1 MTAYVYMIRCAN
13 GHLYTGWTN
22 DLAARLEAH
31 RSGRGARYTR
41 SFRAVSLVYY
51 ETVADRSEALRRKKR
66 PWWSVS
72 RAHRR
77 RKANADGEKLQFD
90 ISFPVKY
97 RGKDMFIS
105 KWPSAGGQC
114 ILV

>member
-51 ETVADRSEALRRKKR
+51 ETVADRSEALRREYAIKHL
-66 PWWSVS
+66 S
-72 RAHRR
+72 
-77 RKANADGEKLQFD
+77 KAEKEAMVHLAGMVVLFGFMIFITFKD
-90 ISFPVKY
+90 IMKLF
-97 RGKDMFIS
+97 G
-105 KWPSAGGQC
+105 
-114 ILV
+114 